1 MRSTMMTGRGGGVF
15 DRLIDPPWKKLKE
28 DRSICQE
35 HVLCVVK
42 MHKGGTLEVTPGLSE
57 EEPESDDEGPF
68 RSARSARQVAEKGP
82 RLTTFSFRAI
92 GPKGHLESIFQYTLE
107 NANAELDPMKVE
119 ELLAEE
125 DEKNAR
131 SVDLWKQADTDFVLP
146 EIEEKAEEEEKP
158 GVVVRM
164 RVEVVSA
171 VGFEAD
177 DLSCEYQIL
186 LPLGWTCLSET
197 GNWHLTEQGEFT
209 CFGSTQIAM
218 VKDMPKSSTGSAGV
232 GTRRSLLN
240 AEPIT

>member
-1 MRSTMMTGRGGGVF
+1 
-15 DRLIDPPWKKLKE
+15 
-28 DRSICQE
+28 
-35 HVLCVVK
+35 
-42 MHKGGTLEVTPGLSE
+42 
-57 EEPESDDEGPF
+57 
-68 RSARSARQVAEKGP
+68 
-82 RLTTFSFRAI
+82 
-92 GPKGHLESIFQYTLE
+92 
-107 NANAELDPMKVE
+107 MKVE

-131 SVDLWKQADTDFVLP
+131 SVDLWKQADADFVLP

-177 DLSCEYQIL
+177 DLYCEYQIL

-240 AEPIT
+240 AEPITATAVAPIALFLGLLALLLGMLLGAEYMLWVWAALFVS